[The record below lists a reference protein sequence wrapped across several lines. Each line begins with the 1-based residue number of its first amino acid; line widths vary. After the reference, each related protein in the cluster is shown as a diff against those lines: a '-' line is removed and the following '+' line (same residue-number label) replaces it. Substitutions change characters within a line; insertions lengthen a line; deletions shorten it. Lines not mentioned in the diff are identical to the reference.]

1 MANVQLTGNFLATA
15 RCLIFADGGGITW
28 TFNPN
33 TNTLQAS
40 GSGGGVTGLATP
52 TAEVGLT
59 AVAGSLLTAMRS
71 DGAPALAQS
80 IVPTWTGLHTFNAGL
95 TVGGGAF
102 TLSGHTL
109 VLSANASVGGTN
121 TGDQTLPVGANPSA
135 SVGLAAVNGT
145 ATTWMTSDSAPAL
158 SVAIAPTWTGAHTF
172 APASGTPITIT
183 APSGTSGIKIN
194 GVDVAF
200 ATINSAAAANRSFM
214 GFQQAGVN
222 AVKMGAD
229 GTQAIFT
236 DSTNGDACVGVASG
250 AAVRLGIFSSTTSL
264 KVTATAIAAPA
275 TPLVAATTQMQTGLA
290 AYRSADTTSS
300 SNALTA
306 DAQLTLTFN
315 ETGKYAIEIFL
326 PFY

>member
-52 TAEVGLT
+52 TAKVGLT

-71 DGAPALAQS
+71 DGAPALDQS

-121 TGDQTLPVGANPSA
+121 TGDQTLPTGASPSA
-135 SVGLAAVNGT
+135 SVGLAAVNGI
-145 ATTWMTSDSAPAL
+145 ATTWMRSDGSPAL
-158 SVAIAPTWTGAHTF
+158 SLAIVPVWTGEHTF
-172 APASGTPITIT
+172 AGSTSYASAQVGVTLGRVGTLPIIIL
-183 APSGTSGIKIN
+183 TSPG
-194 GVDVAF
+194 G
-200 ATINSAAAANRSFM
+200 
-214 GFQQAGVN
+214 G
-222 AVKMGAD
+222 
-229 GTQAIFT
+229 T
-236 DSTNGDACVGVASG
+236 DSKIWDN
-250 AAVRLGIFSSTTSL
+250 
-264 KVTATAIAAPA
+264 
-275 TPLVAATTQMQTGLA
+275 
-290 AYRSADTTSS
+290 YADTTTQHWRVI
-300 SNALTA
+300 N
-306 DAQLTLTFN
+306 DAGNVGNDWMAVTRSGTTPTGVTLFAPLGVN
-315 ETGKYAIEIFL
+315 GNSPPAKVTGWGTPTGGTVVASFAAGGTPSLLQMSEAVAQIISDLKAFGLYGA
-326 PFY
+326 